1 MDFGMEPEHVA
12 DAVVHCLRYPAGV
25 AVDLL
30 EVRPNQ
36 PIPKLQL

>member
-1 MDFGMEPEHVA
+1 MDSGMEPEHIA
-12 DAVVHCLRYPAGV
+12 DAVSYCLAYPPGV

-36 PIPKLQL
+36 PIPKLKL